1 MLGRAGKTF
10 PRALLLAVVLVIAMY
25 LLPLMACLGVMP
37 EAADWKLG
45 FFATVARRVGGP
57 WLAWWMLAAAA
68 VRLIWRRAWMCLCR
82 DQQPMT
88 AWCAWMR
95 AGEPGGAV

>member
-1 MLGRAGKTF
+1 MRTRWFKRPVLPRAGKTF

-68 VRLIWRRAWMCLCR
+68 VRSLPRA
-82 DQQPMT
+82 
-88 AWCAWMR
+88 
-95 AGEPGGAV
+95 